1 MQKVYQVNISGI
13 IVTDDTEGD
22 PRTWDA
28 GELVETFAGYPDVEV
43 HEMALVKREEDDYE
57 RTTSIMD
64 QLAEDLNPVG
74 GA

>member
-22 PRTWDA
+22 PRGWDA

-43 HEMALVKREEDDYE
+43 HEMTLVKREEDDYE

-74 GA
+74 G

>member
-22 PRTWDA
+22 PRGWDA
-28 GELVETFAGYPDVEV
+28 GELVETFAGYPEVEV
-43 HEMALVKREEDDYE
+43 HEMTLVKREEDDYE

-74 GA
+74 G

>member
-22 PRTWDA
+22 PKGWDA
-28 GELVETFAGYPDVEV
+28 GELVETFAGYPEVEV
-43 HEMALVKREEDDYE
+43 HEMTLVKREEDDYE

-74 GA
+74 G